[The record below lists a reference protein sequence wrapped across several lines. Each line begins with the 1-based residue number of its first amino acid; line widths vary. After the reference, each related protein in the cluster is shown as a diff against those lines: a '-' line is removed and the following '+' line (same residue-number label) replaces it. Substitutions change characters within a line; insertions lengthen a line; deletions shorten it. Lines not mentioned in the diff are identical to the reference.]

1 MGRLEGKVAMIT
13 GGASGVGREC
23 VLRFVS
29 EGARVV
35 LTDLNEIAGRA
46 LAAEIGENALFL
58 HHDVAD
64 EADWTRVMAAA
75 QRRFGALD
83 VLVNNAG
90 ILIPGDIEEG
100 SLEDFRKLLR
110 VNAESVFIGCQ
121 QGVLAMK
128 ERGGAIVNLASVS
141 SWMPVDSYAGYGATK
156 AAVAALTRSAALHC
170 RKQGYGIR
178 VNSVHPDGIYTP
190 MMAAT
195 APGVDP
201 KYLLFHPKK
210 NKSGRA
216 CMPDK
221 VASVVLFLA
230 SDDAAHVSGAE
241 MHVDNAILGMGL

>member
-100 SLEDFRKLLR
+100 SLEDFRKLMR
-110 VNAESVFIGCQ
+110 VNAES
-121 QGVLAMK
+121 MK

>member
-100 SLEDFRKLLR
+100 SLEDFRKLMR

-141 SWMPVDSYAGYGATK
+141 SWMPVE
-156 AAVAALTRSAALHC
+156 
-170 RKQGYGIR
+170 I
-178 VNSVHPDGIYTP
+178 
-190 MMAAT
+190 
-195 APGVDP
+195 
-201 KYLLFHPKK
+201 
-210 NKSGRA
+210 GRA
-216 CMPDK
+216 
-221 VASVVLFLA
+221 
-230 SDDAAHVSGAE
+230 HV
-241 MHVDNAILGMGL
+241 